1 MENRRAHIML
11 HTAVLLF
18 GFTGIVGEYI
28 KQHAALS
35 GAGIVWWRM
44 LITLLSLFFFR
55 KIFKKLKEIPSR
67 ERLRIMGIGFL
78 VAAHWVTFFGAIQ
91 MTNASITISI
101 LASAAFFTSLIEPL
115 ILKQPFRLRDS
126 LLGAS
131 VIIGFVF
138 IFGFT
143 TPDKNAG
150 IVVAIIS
157 ALLAAL
163 FGTLNKGMVAR
174 HDVYAITLIEF
185 VAGVLVLS
193 LLAPL
198 YGFIQHG
205 DPLEGMRP
213 ALADWPW
220 LIFLAIGCTTL
231 AFTLT
236 MHALKALSAFTTALA
251 INLEP
256 IYTIILAAVLFG
268 QHEEMQAGFYIGAL
282 IIILAVVL
290 NGVLGSLKR
299 DAS

>member
-11 HTAVLLF
+11 HTAILLF

-28 KQHAALS
+28 KQHEALS

-44 LITLLSLFFFR
+44 LITLISLFFFP
-55 KIFKKLKEIPSR
+55 KILKKLKAIPKGD
-67 ERLRIMGIGFL
+67 RLKIMGIGFL

-131 VIIGFVF
+131 VIVGFVF

-150 IVVAIIS
+150 IIVAIIS
-157 ALLAAL
+157 ALLAAT
-163 FGTLNKGMVAR
+163 FGVLNKGMVAR

-198 YGFIQHG
+198 YGYFQHG
-205 DPLEGMRP
+205 DPFAGMIP
-213 ALADWPW
+213 ATTDWPW
-220 LIFLAIGCTTL
+220 LIFLALGCTTL

-236 MHALKALSAFTTALA
+236 MLALRALSAFTTALA

-268 QHEEMQAGFYIGAL
+268 QHKDMQGGFYVGAL

-290 NGVLGSLKR
+290 NGVLGKMKK
-299 DAS
+299 

>member
-1 MENRRAHIML
+1 ML

-28 KQHAALS
+28 KQHGALS

-55 KIFKKLKEIPSR
+55 KIFKKLKAIPKR
-67 ERLRIMGIGFL
+67 DRLKIMGIGFL

-101 LASAAFFTSLIEPL
+101 LASAAFFTSLVEPL
-115 ILKQPFRLRDS
+115 FLKQPFRLRDS

-131 VIIGFVF
+131 VIVGFIF

-143 TPDKNAG
+143 TADKNAG
-150 IVVAIIS
+150 IIVAIIS
-157 ALLAAL
+157 ALLAAI

-185 VAGVLVLS
+185 IAGVLVLS

-198 YGFIQHG
+198 YGYFQHG
-205 DPLEGMRP
+205 DALEGMIP
-213 ALADWPW
+213 ATADWPW
-220 LIFLAIGCTTL
+220 LIFLALGCTTL

-236 MHALKALSAFTTALA
+236 MNALRALSAFTTALA

-256 IYTIILAAVLFG
+256 IYTIMLAAILFG
-268 QHEEMQAGFYIGAL
+268 QHKDMQGGFYVGAL
-282 IIILAVVL
+282 IIIMAVVL
-290 NGVLGSLKR
+290 NGVLGKMKK
-299 DAS
+299 